1 MAALL
6 HMPREVA
13 DSQIAEWG
21 ILNKYHRRR
30 ILRKLSAAFRPAPC
44 GEQQEG
50 ADKDKEIEM
59 TDVQTVALSVQ
70 TVALSVQTVALSVA
84 TLATPALPN
93 TLTTS
98 TVAPAHQTASVAGDV
113 TQEEG
118 AVQMDETDRTEG
130 ISSLYSACAARPPA
144 TLACGRAALTSITHG
159 CMGSSSHMLEGEGA
173 REKEEEESNV
183 DQMDCNTLQHNATHC
198 NTLQHTATHC
208 NTRQHTATHC
218 NTLQHTAAHTA
229 SQPRLSVSSH
239 AGSADAS
246 GVCAVVCAE
255 AGKCCLCEEDQVA
268 THHCD
273 TCGPLCSDCT
283 RSHIRF
289 PHHSLL
295 LASSLARSLACA
307 FSRSRSLSRAL
318 FSTELV
324 SAALSLAFSLQVN
337 PPPLPPFLFF
347 SLAL

>member
-6 HMPREVA
+6 HMPGDVA

-30 ILRKLSAAFRPAPC
+30 ILRKLSAAFRPAPS
-44 GEQQEG
+44 GEQQEA
-50 ADKDKEIEM
+50 ADKDKGKDKDIEM
-59 TDVQTVALSVQ
+59 TDA
-70 TVALSVQTVALSVA
+70 QTVALSVA

-93 TLTTS
+93 ALTTP

-113 TQEEG
+113 MQEEG
-118 AVQMDETDRTEG
+118 AVQRDETDRTEG
-130 ISSLYSACAARPPA
+130 FSSLYSASAARPRA
-144 TLACGRAALTSITHG
+144 TLAPASIPHG
-159 CMGSSSHMLEGEGA
+159 CIGSSSHVLEGEGA

-183 DQMDCNTLQHNATHC
+183 DQMDCNTLQH
-198 NTLQHTATHC
+198 TATHC
-208 NTRQHTATHC
+208 T
-218 NTLQHTAAHTA
+218 TLQHTAAHTA

-273 TCGPLCSDCT
+273 TCGPLCSDCAT
-283 RSHIRF
+283 SHIRF
-289 PHHSLL
+289 PSHSLL
-295 LASSLARSLACA
+295 LASSLARFLACT

-337 PPPLPPFLFF
+337 PPPPLPPYLPFYF
-347 SLAL
+347 SRLPCSCS